1 MKCILDKY
9 TNGSGFFSKKEY
21 FEHNISWSFSTEKAQ
36 TPAQNT
42 FQNNPWTEQ
51 SNVNNHG
58 SQKAFLDYWWTFH
71 FS

>member
-1 MKCILDKY
+1 MVLAFFLKKNIL
-9 TNGSGFFSKKEY
+9 NI
-21 FEHNISWSFSTEKAQ
+21 NISWSFSTEKAQ

-58 SQKAFLDYWWTFH
+58 SQKAFLDY
-71 FS
+71 

>member
-1 MKCILDKY
+1 MVLDFFLKKNIL
-9 TNGSGFFSKKEY
+9 
-21 FEHNISWSFSTEKAQ
+21 NINIRWSFSTEKAQ

-58 SQKAFLDYWWTFH
+58 SQKAFLDY
-71 FS
+71 